1 MFKLIKTDLKKFIQ
15 GKMFLWIVILVIFFP
30 LLQAGLILAIKDLIP
45 EEQIILLNPDYNFY
59 SSFSLLNNFG
69 LIFTIFM
76 IVWVVSEFRE
86 QTIRNKVIL
95 GYKKSTIFY
104 AKVIEASIVTFITMS
119 LNAILNYLA
128 TGIIVGFKD
137 SNMAELLQ
145 HYVVMILAV
154 ITIIIFIQ
162 VVGFIFRTTGLTLGV
177 SLGVI
182 FVFTIVSSVLLLLNN
197 DVLTRISSLI
207 LPFNQL
213 QYYSS
218 FKDLDMLWM
227 ILVDFVYIFILLFIG
242 RKFNHTIDYR

>member
-128 TGIIVGFKD
+128 TGIIVGFAD

-197 DVLTRISSLI
+197 DVLTRIFSLI

-227 ILVDFVYIFILLFIG
+227 ILVDFVYIFVLLFIG